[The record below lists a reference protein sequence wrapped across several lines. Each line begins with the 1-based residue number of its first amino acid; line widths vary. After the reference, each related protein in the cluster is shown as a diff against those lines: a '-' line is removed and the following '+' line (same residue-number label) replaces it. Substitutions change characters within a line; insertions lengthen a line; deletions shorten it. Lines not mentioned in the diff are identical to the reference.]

1 MLIKL
6 HIPLPL
12 NTIGPVFICFDKI
25 FTVQSFCF
33 GVNSIFTEA
42 KIDLSAQKEFQRLYL
57 YGFLRQISE
66 KKKKKSLTESLL
78 NLQVFGLNSTENDNF
93 RNLEIWGVLC
103 FIQTL
108 IKFYADDTLSKQHD
122 PHFLVFSD
130 Y

>member
-1 MLIKL
+1 MLKL

-12 NTIGPVFICFDKI
+12 NTIGPVFISFDKI

-66 KKKKKSLTESLL
+66 KKKKKSLRESLL
-78 NLQVFGLNSTENDNF
+78 NLQLFGLNSTENDNF

>member
-1 MLIKL
+1 MLKL

-12 NTIGPVFICFDKI
+12 NTIGPVFISFDKI

-66 KKKKKSLTESLL
+66 KKKKKSLRESLL
-78 NLQVFGLNSTENDNF
+78 NLQLFGLNSTENDNF
-93 RNLEIWGVLC
+93 TNLEIWVFCVL
-103 FIQTL
+103 FR
-108 IKFYADDTLSKQHD
+108 
-122 PHFLVFSD
+122 P
-130 Y
+130 

>member
-12 NTIGPVFICFDKI
+12 NTIGPVFISFDKI

-66 KKKKKSLTESLL
+66 KRKKTSQELRMLSSVTINCQITKI
-78 NLQVFGLNSTENDNF
+78 VMNSGS
-93 RNLEIWGVLC
+93 R
-103 FIQTL
+103 
-108 IKFYADDTLSKQHD
+108 LSE
-122 PHFLVFSD
+122 L
-130 Y
+130 